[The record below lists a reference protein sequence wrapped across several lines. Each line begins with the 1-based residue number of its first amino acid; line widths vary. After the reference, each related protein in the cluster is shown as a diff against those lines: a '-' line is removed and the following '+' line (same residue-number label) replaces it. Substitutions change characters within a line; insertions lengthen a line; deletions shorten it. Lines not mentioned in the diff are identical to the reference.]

1 MKYIVFNCF
10 GSFIR
15 IWMFKGAVNLE
26 REGGGGGVGGEQR
39 SCINLGREVLRIP

>member
-26 REGGGGGVGGEQR
+26 REGGGGGGGGWGV
-39 SCINLGREVLRIP
+39 NKGAVLT